1 MLTYLNSNDFILDAS
16 STSKKTNKFYL
27 IHHQSSLVPIKDLL
41 NKNLNSNIE
50 IIQMDEQDCILEI
63 VDGAVTLVPKDQ
75 SSPVYSDEEKFEEQ
89 ENSSIEYQT
98 NNNYGKKKKKS
109 KENLDLTSFQNSNI
123 LNK

>member
-63 VDGAVTLVPKDQ
+63 VDGVVTLVPKDQ

-89 ENSSIEYQT
+89 QNNSIEYQISQ
-98 NNNYGKKKKKS
+98 NYGKKKKRK
-109 KENLDLTSFQNSNI
+109 KTLI
-123 LNK
+123 